1 MLQIYYT
8 ISSGLGDVQKQP
20 SLSLGGYK
28 SSTIVK
34 NAEYNN
40 IFGEISIYTMLKN
53 LKEYIGLIL
62 VNEGDVGA
70 SNIRLH
76 FVYPEG
82 CQTLWKVAATDMSQD
97 VEGVELIER
106 VATLQGLPESVFAD
120 VQQRIQ
126 ITLGAKETIRAIQA
140 AGGKVG
146 AVSGG
151 FNQLLTPLAA
161 ELNLDYARANQLEV
175 VDGVLTGKVL
185 GAIIDRSAKAAAL
198 REWSKDS
205 GLTRTVAVG
214 DGANDLEMMAIAE
227 LGVAFN
233 AKPVVREKADV
244 ILEGKDL
251 RGLLEIIGL

>member
-1 MLQIYYT
+1 MTEFLVVF
-8 ISSGLGDVQKQP
+8 DVD
-20 SLSLGGYK
+20 
-28 SSTIVK
+28 STLIEDEVIELL
-34 NAEYNN
+34 AEVA
-40 IFGEISIYTMLKN
+40 GKRAE
-53 LKEYIGLIL
+53 
-62 VNEGDVGA
+62 
-70 SNIRLH
+70 
-76 FVYPEG
+76 
-82 CQTLWKVAATDMSQD
+82 VAAVTERAMA
-97 VEGVELIER
+97 GELDFAESLIAR
-106 VATLQGLPESVFAD
+106 VATLQGLPESVFTD

>member
-1 MLQIYYT
+1 MTEFLVVF
-8 ISSGLGDVQKQP
+8 DVD
-20 SLSLGGYK
+20 
-28 SSTIVK
+28 STLIEDEVIELL
-34 NAEYNN
+34 AEVA
-40 IFGEISIYTMLKN
+40 GKRAE
-53 LKEYIGLIL
+53 
-62 VNEGDVGA
+62 
-70 SNIRLH
+70 
-76 FVYPEG
+76 
-82 CQTLWKVAATDMSQD
+82 VAAVTERAMAGELDFAES
-97 VEGVELIER
+97 LIER
-106 VATLQGLPESVFAD
+106 VATLQGLPDSVFAD

-161 ELNLDYARANQLEV
+161 ELYLDYARANQLEV